1 MPAPFRYCPSCKSDK
16 IIFSDNKRFF
26 CPACG
31 FEYFQ
36 NTAAA
41 VAAFL
46 EFKGKVLV
54 VERNREPGIG
64 MLDLP
69 GGFADPMESADEAL
83 YRELYEELKVRPVS
97 VKYLCSFP
105 NKYHYKTIDYYTLDL
120 FFIAELDTDTFT
132 IEKEEIKNYRFVL
145 PSELAPE
152 DFSFASMKKA
162 IGLYKEMK

>member
-1 MPAPFRYCPSCKSDK
+1 MPSPFKYCPSCKSDQ
-16 IIFSDNKRFF
+16 ITFSDNKRFF

-31 FEYFQ
+31 FEYFH

-54 VERNREPGIG
+54 IERNREPGLG

-83 YRELYEELKVRPVS
+83 FRELYEELRVKPVS
-97 VKYLCSFP
+97 IQYLCSFP
-105 NKYHYKTIDYYTLDL
+105 NRYHYKKIDYNTLDL
-120 FFIAELDTDTFT
+120 FFIAKLDSDNFT
-132 IEKEEIKNYRFVL
+132 IEKEEIKNHRFVL
-145 PSELAPE
+145 PSELNPE

-162 IGLYKEMK
+162 IRFYQKIK